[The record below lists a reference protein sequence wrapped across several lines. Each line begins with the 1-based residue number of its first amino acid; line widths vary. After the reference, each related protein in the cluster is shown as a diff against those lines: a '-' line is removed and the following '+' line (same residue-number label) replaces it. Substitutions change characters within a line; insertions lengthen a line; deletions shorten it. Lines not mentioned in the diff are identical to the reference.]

1 MSSKIGSHDIPPRPS
16 PLQRSTTA
24 EHPQLSN
31 IKRTETST
39 SLASTASHSQRLHDM
54 LHLHRHHNDKSAENI
69 PTKHKRGQASK
80 DDYTTNSPHTIS
92 SPIKAASALLQGL
105 KSKSSVVH
113 GSSHNRST
121 SAIERIASRTPG
133 LRNSPF
139 ASASGSRRGSAV
151 NLEANND
158 AANTAQLRE
167 RPINIDDVLQERQRN
182 SLRMEEV
189 QEAYEA
195 IGDRARNAE
204 GRLED
209 VYGELQTKIKT
220 LRSTIGELQNL
231 VQDLTVLK
239 GEFKAESGR
248 IEDDFT
254 GKIKAFEGL
263 SLHKGKIEE
272 CERRIEE
279 GKNRARKATERL
291 EAARVRV
298 EEWEKREEEWQR
310 KMSSKLGIWSEHLHM
325 LTLLYRA
332 RAYRLDIV
340 FSHTHRGR
348 RCDRNT

>member
-1 MSSKIGSHDIPPRPS
+1 
-16 PLQRSTTA
+16 
-24 EHPQLSN
+24 
-31 IKRTETST
+31 
-39 SLASTASHSQRLHDM
+39 M
-54 LHLHRHHNDKSAENI
+54 LHLHRHHKDKPAEHVSI
-69 PTKHKRGQASK
+69 KHKRGQASK

-121 SAIERIASRTPG
+121 SAIERVASRTPG

-139 ASASGSRRGSAV
+139 ASASGSRRGSAI
-151 NLEANND
+151 NLDAKND
-158 AANTAQLRE
+158 AANTAQMRE
-167 RPINIDDVLQERQRN
+167 RPITIEDVLQERQRN

-209 VYGELQTKIKT
+209 VYGELQTKVKT

-239 GEFKAESGR
+239 GEFTAESGK

-279 GKNRARKATERL
+279 GKNRAKTATERL

-298 EEWEKREEEWQR
+298 DEWEKREEEWQR
-310 KMSSKLGIWSEHLHM
+310 KMSSKLGIWSRQSNT

-332 RAYRLDIV
+332 HTYRLDIV
-340 FSHTHRGR
+340 STHPYRVR
-348 RCDRNT
+348 HCDRNT